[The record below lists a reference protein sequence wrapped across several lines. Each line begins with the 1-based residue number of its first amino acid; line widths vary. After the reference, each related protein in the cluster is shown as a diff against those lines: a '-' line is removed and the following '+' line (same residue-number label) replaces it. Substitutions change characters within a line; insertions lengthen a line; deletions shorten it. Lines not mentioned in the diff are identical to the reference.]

1 MNFTTN
7 ILSQELK
14 KKLGEKQKYENAFAI
29 LNLLRQKILGK
40 CISFCC

>member
-14 KKLGEKQKYENAFAI
+14 KELGEKQKLEAKNPREIYFFLL
-29 LNLLRQKILGK
+29 LNY
-40 CISFCC
+40 C

>member
-14 KKLGEKQKYENAFAI
+14 KDLEKNKNMKMHLQFLIY
-29 LNLLRQKILGK
+29 
-40 CISFCC
+40 